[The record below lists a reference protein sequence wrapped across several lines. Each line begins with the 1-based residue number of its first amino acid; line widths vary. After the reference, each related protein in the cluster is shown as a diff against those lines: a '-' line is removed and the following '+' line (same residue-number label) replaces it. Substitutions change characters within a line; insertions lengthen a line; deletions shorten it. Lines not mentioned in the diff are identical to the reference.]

1 MKTILAY
8 FKIIRAF
15 NLVIVALSLYLF
27 YRFLIIPNHEFQLHT
42 TLLPFTK
49 TDFILFVL
57 SVVCIAAAGNI
68 INDYFDFE
76 LDKEYKPER
85 PLAQGL
91 ISLNTAMYLHAVLAF
106 AGIALGFYLGWGYNY
121 TQIGYVYIIAALL
134 LYVYSSYLKKMPLA
148 GNVVVAALSTFVFV
162 LLMMFEVNFLNT
174 IHFDLAERVVNLLKQ
189 AVIFYGG
196 FAFLVSLAREIVKDI
211 EDKEGDAAFNIN
223 TLAVA
228 YGETFAK
235 AVSIMILLVMLSG
248 IAYFMKGFWDM
259 KVMKGF
265 FYLLALIVFPTMVAI
280 VLLLL
285 AKERRQ
291 YALVSL
297 LLKVIML
304 LGILSIPAFYY
315 FNLSA

>member
-8 FKIIRAF
+8 LKIIRVF

-27 YRFLIIPNHEFQLHT
+27 YHFLIIPNHEFQLHT

-85 PLAQGL
+85 PLTQGL
-91 ISLNTAMYLHAVLAF
+91 ISLNTAMYLHAILAF

-134 LYVYSSYLKKMPLA
+134 LYVYSSYLKKIPLV
-148 GNVVVAALSTFVFV
+148 GNVVVAALSAFVFV

-211 EDKEGDAAFNIN
+211 EDKEGDEAYQID

-235 AVSIMILLVMLSG
+235 AVAVMVILAMLGG
-248 IAYFMKGFWDM
+248 IGYFMKGFWDM
-259 KVMKGF
+259 KVMTAF
-265 FYLLALIVFPTMVAI
+265 FYLLSLIVFPSMAAV
-280 VLLLL
+280 VLLII
-285 AKERRQ
+285 AKERKQ
-291 YALVSL
+291 FAMVSL
-297 LLKVIML
+297 LLKVIMV